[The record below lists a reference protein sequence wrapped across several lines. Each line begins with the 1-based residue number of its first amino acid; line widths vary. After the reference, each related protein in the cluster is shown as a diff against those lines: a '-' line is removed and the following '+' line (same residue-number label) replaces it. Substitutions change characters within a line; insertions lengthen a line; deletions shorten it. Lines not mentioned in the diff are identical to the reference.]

1 MQPRS
6 DFNAETLRAQP
17 LAMERVLTTV
27 HCTYGGPRSVPSPP
41 RRTRRGVAV
50 PEGGTLGRL
59 RPPEAPVTYPML
71 DGLRVVELGEWVSA
85 PYCGKLLADLGAEVV
100 KVERAGVGDPAREYG
115 PYPADDP
122 HPERSGLFLYL
133 NSNKKGTTLNLDT
146 PTGKDVLAG
155 LVASPTFWSTTC
167 IPWKWTAWA

>member
-1 MQPRS
+1 M
-6 DFNAETLRAQP
+6 
-17 LAMERVLTTV
+17 
-27 HCTYGGPRSVPSPP
+27 TYS
-41 RRTRRGVAV
+41 
-50 PEGGTLGRL
+50 
-59 RPPEAPVTYPML
+59 ML

-100 KVERAGVGDPAREYG
+100 KVERAAVGDPAREYG

-146 PTGKDVLAG
+146 PTGKDVLAE
-155 LVASPTFWSTTC
+155 LVSQSDVLVHTC